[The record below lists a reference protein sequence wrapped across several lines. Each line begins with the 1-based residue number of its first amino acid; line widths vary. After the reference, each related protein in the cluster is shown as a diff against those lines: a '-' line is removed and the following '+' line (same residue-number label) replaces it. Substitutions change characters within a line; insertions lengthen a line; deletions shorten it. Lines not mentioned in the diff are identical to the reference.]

1 MAGESSFANVK
12 VVRKATLKKDVSPKS
27 KFMYKGV
34 KIARSAASQH
44 SLYEEDSSGTRSDG
58 DDSVS
63 FLPGVANPRL
73 ASRMRLFAKLRSAF
87 ALILKSVSFTSLEFI
102 KYLRVI
108 FFCIHIKILQ

>member
-1 MAGESSFANVK
+1 MTSRNLLILLKSIDVSCICRASHSFAIYFLLYEKLRKFERRKKGQIAGESSFASVK

-34 KIARSAASQH
+34 KITRSAASQQ

-63 FLPGVANPRL
+63 F
-73 ASRMRLFAKLRSAF
+73 MR
-87 ALILKSVSFTSLEFI
+87 
-102 KYLRVI
+102 
-108 FFCIHIKILQ
+108 